1 MNKSDSKTFMI
12 ERPGLSADART
23 VWDSLSK
30 TQQRDIDKNNP
41 IRGDRNKII
50 RDLGSRKVKHRILVE
65 ISGLGLAQIQRI
77 SGRDE
82 RIPVGKLSR
91 MKHMLTEA
99 KDRIDKTIQE
109 IDEV

>member
-1 MNKSDSKTFMI
+1 MNKSDSKTFMT
-12 ERPGLSADART
+12 ERSGFSADAKI

-30 TQQRDIDKNNP
+30 TQQRDIRKNNP
-41 IRGDRNKII
+41 FRGDRNKVI
-50 RDLGSRKVKHRILVE
+50 RDLKKRKVKVKIIAE
-65 ISGLGLAQIQRI
+65 ISGLARAQIIRI
-77 SGRDE
+77 TGRDE

-91 MKHMLTEA
+91 MKHRLSEA